1 MKTRLF
7 TLFVLWACTLVQAQA
22 QQSFP
27 YPAIPDTLR
36 SVEQRA
42 GYLSEHYWD
51 NYNFADTLLLKS
63 KEVTEQGFVNFID
76 ILNRLNL
83 DNASKGVAHKDI
95 AQKDITQKDI
105 AQKDIVRKDIVRKD
119 IARKDIVRKDIARK
133 DIVRKDITQKGI
145 ACFTRKAFSNAAA
158 KERFENLIEHYFED
172 QLSPVRNDRVYLIF
186 LEEMKNSPCFNET
199 EKERIAFKIKT
210 TNKNLP
216 GDIAINFKFKDEN
229 RKEHQLSDYK
239 DQKVI
244 LYFYDPDCENCHE
257 VSAWLKQQSIPA
269 DIKVLKMIADNHIS
283 YMYSLKNMPTIF
295 LLDKENKV
303 ILKDCTAQELIEN
316 ISTKYISQPR

>member
-76 ILNRLNL
+76 ILNRF
-83 DNASKGVAHKDI
+83 SPSISPKGIAHKDI
-95 AQKDITQKDI
+95 AQKNIS
-105 AQKDIVRKDIVRKD
+105 RKGVTR
-119 IARKDIVRKDIARK
+119 
-133 DIVRKDITQKGI
+133 KGI

-172 QLSPVRNDRVYLIF
+172 QQSPVRNDRVYLMF
-186 LEEMKNSPCFNET
+186 LKEMKNSPCFDET

-216 GDIAINFKFKDEN
+216 GDIAINFKFKDESG
-229 RKEHQLSDYK
+229 KEHQLSDYK
-239 DQKVI
+239 NQKVI

-257 VSAWLKQQSIPA
+257 VSAWLQTQTIPA
-269 DIKVLKMIADNHIS
+269 DIKVIKMIADTHIS
-283 YMYSLKNMPTIF
+283 HVYSLKNMPTIF

-303 ILKDCTAQELIEN
+303 ILKDCTAQELIEK
-316 ISTKYISQPR
+316 ISTK

>member
-63 KEVTEQGFVNFID
+63 KEMTEQGFVNFID
-76 ILNRLNL
+76 ILNRFNL
-83 DNASKGVAHKDI
+83 DYASKGVAHKDI
-95 AQKDITQKDI
+95 AQKDITRKGI
-105 AQKDIVRKDIVRKD
+105 AQ
-119 IARKDIVRKDIARK
+119 
-133 DIVRKDITQKGI
+133 KDITQKGI

-186 LEEMKNSPCFNET
+186 LEEMKNSPCFDET

-216 GDIAINFKFKDEN
+216 GDIAINFKFKDESG
-229 RKEHQLSDYK
+229 KEHQLSDYK

-257 VSAWLKQQSIPA
+257 VSAWLKQQTIPA
-269 DIKVLKMIADNHIS
+269 DIKVIKMIADNHIS

-316 ISTKYISQPR
+316 ISTK

>member
-7 TLFVLWACTLVQAQA
+7 TLFVLWAYTLVQAQA

-76 ILNRLNL
+76 ILNRFNL
-83 DNASKGVAHKDI
+83 DNDSKGVAHKDI
-95 AQKDITQKDI
+95 AQKG
-105 AQKDIVRKDIVRKD
+105 
-119 IARKDIVRKDIARK
+119 IARKDITQQGIAQ
-133 DIVRKDITQKGI
+133 KDITQKGI

-172 QLSPVRNDRVYLIF
+172 QLSPVRNDRVYLMF
-186 LEEMKNSPCFNET
+186 LEEMKNSPCFDET

-229 RKEHQLSDYK
+229 GKEHQLSDYK

-257 VSAWLKQQSIPA
+257 VSAWLKQQTIPA

-316 ISTKYISQPR
+316 ISTK

>member
-76 ILNRLNL
+76 ILNRFNL

-95 AQKDITQKDI
+95 AQKGIT
-105 AQKDIVRKDIVRKD
+105 RKDIT
-119 IARKDIVRKDIARK
+119 
-133 DIVRKDITQKGI
+133 RKDITQQDITQQGTAQKDITQQGI

-186 LEEMKNSPCFNET
+186 LEEMKNSPCFDET

-229 RKEHQLSDYK
+229 GKEHQLSDYK

-257 VSAWLKQQSIPA
+257 VSAWLKQQTIPA

-316 ISTKYISQPR
+316 ISTK

>member
-1 MKTRLF
+1 MKARLF

-76 ILNRLNL
+76 ILNRFNL
-83 DNASKGVAHKDI
+83 DNESKGVAHKDI
-95 AQKDITQKDI
+95 AQKGIT
-105 AQKDIVRKDIVRKD
+105 
-119 IARKDIVRKDIARK
+119 
-133 DIVRKDITQKGI
+133 RKDITQQGI

-186 LEEMKNSPCFNET
+186 LEEMKNSPCFDET

-229 RKEHQLSDYK
+229 GKEHQLSDYK

-316 ISTKYISQPR
+316 ISTK

>member
-76 ILNRLNL
+76 ILNRFNL

-95 AQKDITQKDI
+95 AQKGITRKDIVQKDITQKDITQKDI
-105 AQKDIVRKDIVRKD
+105 AQKDIT
-119 IARKDIVRKDIARK
+119 
-133 DIVRKDITQKGI
+133 RKDITRKDITQKGIAQKGI

-186 LEEMKNSPCFNET
+186 LEEMKNSPCFDET
-199 EKERIAFKIKT
+199 EKERIAFKIRT

-229 RKEHQLSDYK
+229 GKEHQLSDYK

-257 VSAWLKQQSIPA
+257 VSAWLKQQTIPA

-316 ISTKYISQPR
+316 ISTK

>member
-76 ILNRLNL
+76 ILNRFNL

-95 AQKDITQKDI
+95 AQKG
-105 AQKDIVRKDIVRKD
+105 
-119 IARKDIVRKDIARK
+119 IARKDITRKDITQQ
-133 DIVRKDITQKGI
+133 DITQKGI

-186 LEEMKNSPCFNET
+186 LEEMKNSPCFDET

-229 RKEHQLSDYK
+229 GKEHQLSDYK

-283 YMYSLKNMPTIF
+283 YIYSLKNMPTIF

-316 ISTKYISQPR
+316 ISTKYQEQLAEQKHNTKPERLASPRLQPR

>member
-22 QQSFP
+22 QRSFP

-76 ILNRLNL
+76 ILNRFNL

-95 AQKDITQKDI
+95 AQKGITRKDIIQQGI
-105 AQKDIVRKDIVRKD
+105 AQKDITR
-119 IARKDIVRKDIARK
+119 
-133 DIVRKDITQKGI
+133 QGI

-186 LEEMKNSPCFNET
+186 LEEMKNSPCFDET

-216 GDIAINFKFKDEN
+216 GDIAINFKFKDESG
-229 RKEHQLSDYK
+229 KEHQLSDYK

-257 VSAWLKQQSIPA
+257 VSAWLKQQTIPA

-283 YMYSLKNMPTIF
+283 YIYSLKNMPTIF

-316 ISTKYISQPR
+316 ISTK

>member
-7 TLFVLWACTLVQAQA
+7 TLFVLCACTLVQAQA

-76 ILNRLNL
+76 ILNRFNL

-95 AQKDITQKDI
+95 AQKGIT
-105 AQKDIVRKDIVRKD
+105 
-119 IARKDIVRKDIARK
+119 
-133 DIVRKDITQKGI
+133 RKDITQQGI
-145 ACFTRKAFSNAAA
+145 ACFTQKAFSNAAA

-186 LEEMKNSPCFNET
+186 LEEMKNSPCFDET

-229 RKEHQLSDYK
+229 GKEHQLSDYK

-257 VSAWLKQQSIPA
+257 VSAWLKQQTIPA

-316 ISTKYISQPR
+316 ISTK

>member
-76 ILNRLNL
+76 ILNRFNL
-83 DNASKGVAHKDI
+83 DYASKGVAHKDI
-95 AQKDITQKDI
+95 AQKDITRKDI
-105 AQKDIVRKDIVRKD
+105 AQ
-119 IARKDIVRKDIARK
+119 
-133 DIVRKDITQKGI
+133 KDITQKGI

-172 QLSPVRNDRVYLIF
+172 QLSPVRNDRVYLMF
-186 LEEMKNSPCFNET
+186 LEEMKNSPCFDET

-216 GDIAINFKFKDEN
+216 GDIAINFKFKDESG
-229 RKEHQLSDYK
+229 KEHQLSDYK

-244 LYFYDPDCENCHE
+244 LYFYDPDCENCRK
-257 VSAWLKQQSIPA
+257 VSAWLKQQTIPA

-283 YMYSLKNMPTIF
+283 YIYSLKNMPTIF

-316 ISTKYISQPR
+316 ISTK

>member
-7 TLFVLWACTLVQAQA
+7 TLFVLWACTLIQAQA

-63 KEVTEQGFVNFID
+63 KEMTEQGFVNFID
-76 ILNRLNL
+76 ILNRFNL
-83 DNASKGVAHKDI
+83 DYASKGVAHKDI
-95 AQKDITQKDI
+95 AQKDIT
-105 AQKDIVRKDIVRKD
+105 RKDITRKG
-119 IARKDIVRKDIARK
+119 IAQ
-133 DIVRKDITQKGI
+133 KDITQKGI

-186 LEEMKNSPCFNET
+186 LEEMKNSPCFDET

-216 GDIAINFKFKDEN
+216 GDIAINFKFKDESG
-229 RKEHQLSDYK
+229 KEHQLSDYK

-257 VSAWLKQQSIPA
+257 VSAWLKQQTIPA
-269 DIKVLKMIADNHIS
+269 DIKVIKMIADNHIS

-316 ISTKYISQPR
+316 ISTK

>member
-63 KEVTEQGFVNFID
+63 KEMTEQGFVNFID
-76 ILNRLNL
+76 ILNRFNL
-83 DNASKGVAHKDI
+83 DYASKGVAHKDI
-95 AQKDITQKDI
+95 AQKDIT
-105 AQKDIVRKDIVRKD
+105 RKDITRKG
-119 IARKDIVRKDIARK
+119 IAQ
-133 DIVRKDITQKGI
+133 KDITQKGI

-186 LEEMKNSPCFNET
+186 LEEMKNSPCFDEM

-216 GDIAINFKFKDEN
+216 GDIAINFKFKDESG
-229 RKEHQLSDYK
+229 KEHQLSDYK
-239 DQKVI
+239 AQKVI

-257 VSAWLKQQSIPA
+257 VSAWLKQQTIPA
-269 DIKVLKMIADNHIS
+269 DIKVIKMIADNHIS

-316 ISTKYISQPR
+316 ISTK

>member
-76 ILNRLNL
+76 ILNRFNL

-95 AQKDITQKDI
+95 AQKGIT
-105 AQKDIVRKDIVRKD
+105 
-119 IARKDIVRKDIARK
+119 
-133 DIVRKDITQKGI
+133 RKDITQQGI

-158 KERFENLIEHYFED
+158 KERFENLIEHYLED

-186 LEEMKNSPCFNET
+186 LEEMKNSPCFDET

-216 GDIAINFKFKDEN
+216 GDIAINFKFKDESG
-229 RKEHQLSDYK
+229 KEHLLSDYK

-257 VSAWLKQQSIPA
+257 VSAWLKQQTIPA

-316 ISTKYISQPR
+316 ISTK

>member
-63 KEVTEQGFVNFID
+63 KEMTEQGFVNFID
-76 ILNRLNL
+76 ILNRFKL
-83 DNASKGVAHKDI
+83 DYASKGVAHKDI
-95 AQKDITQKDI
+95 AQKDIT
-105 AQKDIVRKDIVRKD
+105 RKDITRKG
-119 IARKDIVRKDIARK
+119 IAQ
-133 DIVRKDITQKGI
+133 KDITQKGI

-186 LEEMKNSPCFNET
+186 LEEMKNSPCFDET

-216 GDIAINFKFKDEN
+216 GDIAINFKFKDESG
-229 RKEHQLSDYK
+229 KEHQLSDYK

-257 VSAWLKQQSIPA
+257 VSAWLKQQTIPA
-269 DIKVLKMIADNHIS
+269 DIKVIKMIADNHIS

-316 ISTKYISQPR
+316 ISTK

>member
-63 KEVTEQGFVNFID
+63 KEMTEQGFVNFID
-76 ILNRLNL
+76 ILNRFNL
-83 DNASKGVAHKDI
+83 DYASKGVAHKDI
-95 AQKDITQKDI
+95 AQKDITRKDITRKGI
-105 AQKDIVRKDIVRKD
+105 AQKDI
-119 IARKDIVRKDIARK
+119 
-133 DIVRKDITQKGI
+133 TQKDI

-186 LEEMKNSPCFNET
+186 LEEMKNSPCFDET

-216 GDIAINFKFKDEN
+216 GDIAINFKFKDESG
-229 RKEHQLSDYK
+229 KEHQLSDYK

-257 VSAWLKQQSIPA
+257 VSAWLKQQTIPA
-269 DIKVLKMIADNHIS
+269 DIKVIKMIADNHIS

-316 ISTKYISQPR
+316 ISTK

>member
-63 KEVTEQGFVNFID
+63 KEMTEQGFVNFID
-76 ILNRLNL
+76 ILNRFNL
-83 DNASKGVAHKDI
+83 DYASKGVAHKDI
-95 AQKDITQKDI
+95 AQKDIT
-105 AQKDIVRKDIVRKD
+105 RKDITRKG
-119 IARKDIVRKDIARK
+119 IAQ
-133 DIVRKDITQKGI
+133 KDITQKGI

-186 LEEMKNSPCFNET
+186 LEEMKNSPCFDET

-210 TNKNLP
+210 TNKKLP
-216 GDIAINFKFKDEN
+216 GDIAINFKFKDESG
-229 RKEHQLSDYK
+229 KEHQLSDYK

-257 VSAWLKQQSIPA
+257 VSAWLKQQTIPA
-269 DIKVLKMIADNHIS
+269 DIKVIKMIADNHIS

-316 ISTKYISQPR
+316 ISTK

>member
-1 MKTRLF
+1 MKARLF

-76 ILNRLNL
+76 ILNRFNL

-95 AQKDITQKDI
+95 A
-105 AQKDIVRKDIVRKD
+105 RKD
-119 IARKDIVRKDIARK
+119 IARKDITQ
-133 DIVRKDITQKGI
+133 KDITQKGIAQKGI

-186 LEEMKNSPCFNET
+186 LEEMKNSPCFDET

-229 RKEHQLSDYK
+229 GKEHQLSDYK

-257 VSAWLKQQSIPA
+257 VSAWLKQQTIPA

-316 ISTKYISQPR
+316 ISTK

>member
-76 ILNRLNL
+76 ILNRFNL

-95 AQKDITQKDI
+95 AQKGITRKDITQKGI
-105 AQKDIVRKDIVRKD
+105 AQ
-119 IARKDIVRKDIARK
+119 
-133 DIVRKDITQKGI
+133 KDITQKGI

-158 KERFENLIEHYFED
+158 KDRFENLIEHYFED

-186 LEEMKNSPCFNET
+186 LEEMKNSPCFDET

-216 GDIAINFKFKDEN
+216 GDIAINFKFKDESG
-229 RKEHQLSDYK
+229 KEHLLSDYK

-257 VSAWLKQQSIPA
+257 VSAWLKQQTIPA

-316 ISTKYISQPR
+316 ISTK

>member
-22 QQSFP
+22 QRSFP

-76 ILNRLNL
+76 ILNRFNL

-95 AQKDITQKDI
+95 AQKGITRKDIIQQGI
-105 AQKDIVRKDIVRKD
+105 AQKDITQQ
-119 IARKDIVRKDIARK
+119 
-133 DIVRKDITQKGI
+133 DITQQGI

-158 KERFENLIEHYFED
+158 KERFEDLIEHYFED

-186 LEEMKNSPCFNET
+186 LEEMKNSPCFDET

-229 RKEHQLSDYK
+229 GKEHQLSDYK
-239 DQKVI
+239 DPKVI
-244 LYFYDPDCENCHE
+244 LYFYDPDCENCHK
-257 VSAWLKQQSIPA
+257 VSVWLKQQTIPA
-269 DIKVLKMIADNHIS
+269 NIKVLKMIADNHIS

-316 ISTKYISQPR
+316 ISTK

>member
-51 NYNFADTLLLKS
+51 DYNFADTLLLKS

-76 ILNRLNL
+76 ILNRFSL
-83 DNASKGVAHKDI
+83 DNASKDI
-95 AQKDITQKDI
+95 AQKDIT
-105 AQKDIVRKDIVRKD
+105 
-119 IARKDIVRKDIARK
+119 
-133 DIVRKDITQKGI
+133 RKDITQKGI
-145 ACFTRKAFSNAAA
+145 SRKGISCFTRKAFSNAAA

-172 QLSPVRNDRVYLIF
+172 QQSPVRNDRVYLMF
-186 LEEMKNSPCFNET
+186 LKEMKNSPCFDET

-229 RKEHQLSDYK
+229 GKEHQLSDYK
-239 DQKVI
+239 NQKVI

-257 VSAWLKQQSIPA
+257 VSAWLQTQTIPA
-269 DIKVLKMIADNHIS
+269 DIKVIKMIADTHIS
-283 YMYSLKNMPTIF
+283 HVYSLKNMPTIF

-303 ILKDCTAQELIEN
+303 ILKDCTAQELIEK
-316 ISTKYISQPR
+316 ISTK

>member
-27 YPAIPDTLR
+27 YPAIPGTLR

-63 KEVTEQGFVNFID
+63 KEMTEQGFVNFIN
-76 ILNRLNL
+76 ILNRFNL
-83 DNASKGVAHKDI
+83 DYASKGVAHKDI
-95 AQKDITQKDI
+95 AQKDITQK
-105 AQKDIVRKDIVRKD
+105 
-119 IARKDIVRKDIARK
+119 
-133 DIVRKDITQKGI
+133 GI
-145 ACFTRKAFSNAAA
+145 ACFARKAFSNAAA

-186 LEEMKNSPCFNET
+186 LEEMKNSPCFDET

-216 GDIAINFKFKDEN
+216 GDIAINFKFKDESG
-229 RKEHQLSDYK
+229 KEHQLSDYK

-257 VSAWLKQQSIPA
+257 VSAWLKQQTIPA
-269 DIKVLKMIADNHIS
+269 DIKVIKMIADNHIS

-316 ISTKYISQPR
+316 ISTK

>member
-1 MKTRLF
+1 MKARLF

-63 KEVTEQGFVNFID
+63 KEVTEQGFINFID
-76 ILNRLNL
+76 ILNRFNL

-95 AQKDITQKDI
+95 AQKGITRKDIIQQGI
-105 AQKDIVRKDIVRKD
+105 AQKDI
-119 IARKDIVRKDIARK
+119 
-133 DIVRKDITQKGI
+133 TQQGI

-186 LEEMKNSPCFNET
+186 LEEMKNSPCFDET

-229 RKEHQLSDYK
+229 GKEHQLSDYK

-257 VSAWLKQQSIPA
+257 VSAWLKQQTIPA

-316 ISTKYISQPR
+316 ISTK

>member
-76 ILNRLNL
+76 ILNRFSL
-83 DNASKGVAHKDI
+83 DNTSKDVAH
-95 AQKDITQKDI
+95 
-105 AQKDIVRKDIVRKD
+105 KD
-119 IARKDIVRKDIARK
+119 IARKDITQKGIA
-133 DIVRKDITQKGI
+133 QKGI

-186 LEEMKNSPCFNET
+186 LEEMKNSPCFDET

-216 GDIAINFKFKDEN
+216 GDIAINFKFKDESG
-229 RKEHQLSDYK
+229 KEHQLSDYK

-257 VSAWLKQQSIPA
+257 VSAWLKQQTIPA

-283 YMYSLKNMPTIF
+283 YIYSLKNMPTIF

-316 ISTKYISQPR
+316 ISTK

>member
-63 KEVTEQGFVNFID
+63 KEMTEQGFVNFID
-76 ILNRLNL
+76 ILNRFNL
-83 DNASKGVAHKDI
+83 DYASKGVAHKDI
-95 AQKDITQKDI
+95 AQKDIT
-105 AQKDIVRKDIVRKD
+105 RKDITRKD
-119 IARKDIVRKDIARK
+119 ITRKGIAQ
-133 DIVRKDITQKGI
+133 KDITQKGI

-186 LEEMKNSPCFNET
+186 LEEMKNSPCFDET

-216 GDIAINFKFKDEN
+216 GDIAINFKFKDESG
-229 RKEHQLSDYK
+229 KEHQLSDYK

-257 VSAWLKQQSIPA
+257 VSAWLKQQTIPA
-269 DIKVLKMIADNHIS
+269 DIKVIKMIADNHIS

-316 ISTKYISQPR
+316 ISTK

>member
-63 KEVTEQGFVNFID
+63 KEMTEQGFVNFID
-76 ILNRLNL
+76 ILNRFNL
-83 DNASKGVAHKDI
+83 DYASKGVAHKDI
-95 AQKDITQKDI
+95 AQKDIT
-105 AQKDIVRKDIVRKD
+105 RKDITRKG
-119 IARKDIVRKDIARK
+119 IAQ
-133 DIVRKDITQKGI
+133 KDITQKGI

-186 LEEMKNSPCFNET
+186 LEEMKNSPCFDET

-216 GDIAINFKFKDEN
+216 GDIAINFKFKDESG
-229 RKEHQLSDYK
+229 KEHQLSDYK

-257 VSAWLKQQSIPA
+257 VSAWLKQQTIPA

-316 ISTKYISQPR
+316 ISTK

>member
-76 ILNRLNL
+76 ILNRFNL

-95 AQKDITQKDI
+95 AQKGIIRKDITQKDI
-105 AQKDIVRKDIVRKD
+105 AQKDIVRKDITQ
-119 IARKDIVRKDIARK
+119 
-133 DIVRKDITQKGI
+133 KDITQKGIAQKGI

-172 QLSPVRNDRVYLIF
+172 QLSPVRNDRVYLMF
-186 LEEMKNSPCFNET
+186 LEEMKNSPCFDET

-216 GDIAINFKFKDEN
+216 GDIAINFKFKDESG
-229 RKEHQLSDYK
+229 KEHQLSDYK

-257 VSAWLKQQSIPA
+257 VSAWLKQQTIPA

-283 YMYSLKNMPTIF
+283 YIYSLKNMPTIF

-316 ISTKYISQPR
+316 ISTK

>member
-76 ILNRLNL
+76 ILNRFNL

-95 AQKDITQKDI
+95 A
-105 AQKDIVRKDIVRKD
+105 RKD
-119 IARKDIVRKDIARK
+119 IARKDITQ
-133 DIVRKDITQKGI
+133 KDITQKGIAQKGI

-186 LEEMKNSPCFNET
+186 LEEMKNSPCFDET

-229 RKEHQLSDYK
+229 GKEHQLSDYK

-257 VSAWLKQQSIPA
+257 VSAWLKQQTIPA

-283 YMYSLKNMPTIF
+283 YIYSLKNMPTIF

-316 ISTKYISQPR
+316 ISTK

>member
-1 MKTRLF
+1 MKARLF

-76 ILNRLNL
+76 ILNRFNL

-95 AQKDITQKDI
+95 AQKGITRKDITQQGI
-105 AQKDIVRKDIVRKD
+105 AQKDITQQ
-119 IARKDIVRKDIARK
+119 
-133 DIVRKDITQKGI
+133 DITQQGI

-186 LEEMKNSPCFNET
+186 LEEMKNSPCFDET

-210 TNKNLP
+210 TNKNMP

-229 RKEHQLSDYK
+229 GKEHQLSDYK

-244 LYFYDPDCENCHE
+244 LYFYDPDCENCHK
-257 VSAWLKQQSIPA
+257 VSVWLKQQTIPA

-316 ISTKYISQPR
+316 ISTK

>member
-7 TLFVLWACTLVQAQA
+7 PLFVLWACTLVQAQA

-36 SVEQRA
+36 SVVQRA

-76 ILNRLNL
+76 ILNRFNL

-95 AQKDITQKDI
+95 AQKG
-105 AQKDIVRKDIVRKD
+105 
-119 IARKDIVRKDIARK
+119 IARKDITQQGIAQ
-133 DIVRKDITQKGI
+133 KDITQKGI

-172 QLSPVRNDRVYLIF
+172 QLSPVRNDRVYLMF
-186 LEEMKNSPCFNET
+186 LEEMKNSPCLDET

-229 RKEHQLSDYK
+229 GKEHQLSDYK

-257 VSAWLKQQSIPA
+257 VSAWLKQQTIPA

-283 YMYSLKNMPTIF
+283 YIYSLKNMPTIF

-316 ISTKYISQPR
+316 ISTK

>member
-76 ILNRLNL
+76 ILNRFNL

-95 AQKDITQKDI
+95 AQKGITRKDITQKDITQKGI
-105 AQKDIVRKDIVRKD
+105 AQKDIVRKDI
-119 IARKDIVRKDIARK
+119 A
-133 DIVRKDITQKGI
+133 RKDITQKGI

-229 RKEHQLSDYK
+229 GKEHQLSDYK

-257 VSAWLKQQSIPA
+257 VSAWLKQQTIPA
-269 DIKVLKMIADNHIS
+269 DIKVLKMVADNHIS
-283 YMYSLKNMPTIF
+283 YIYSLKNMPTIF

-316 ISTKYISQPR
+316 ISTK

>member
-36 SVEQRA
+36 NVEQRA

-76 ILNRLNL
+76 ILNRFNL

-95 AQKDITQKDI
+95 AQKGIT
-105 AQKDIVRKDIVRKD
+105 
-119 IARKDIVRKDIARK
+119 
-133 DIVRKDITQKGI
+133 RKDITQKGIAQKDITQQGI

-186 LEEMKNSPCFNET
+186 LEEMKNSPCFDET

-229 RKEHQLSDYK
+229 GKEHQLSDYK

-257 VSAWLKQQSIPA
+257 VSAWLKQQTIPA

-316 ISTKYISQPR
+316 ISTK